1 MVLITLTLIVLI
13 CGIAILYGSLKMGY
27 KLPVYSIY
35 LNLGY
40 VIIMLSGFV
49 LTTHWEGSFGWI
61 QDLFLATV
69 PSIILAVIVLKYAE
83 LKTHFNEKTPI
94 KHAYFPIGVVLLH
107 TLLFLYLTLKQEGEL
122 FNILKQVWEYAYIVT
137 FFLIIPGL
145 FILYFI
151 LMLIC
156 SVRERRIQANWR
168 EIIDLVGFAGCFIGF
183 IFKQL
188 VSSNAFEIVYFTYL
202 LIYFCSSALIVIH
215 RSKNQTKPIEEKI
228 QVDVMDRI
236 HNGFKTLFEEEKIY
250 LDATLN
256 LRHLTKRLQSNEKY
270 VSSYINTTYNMSFT
284 SFVNRCRVD
293 EAKRLLLDLKN
304 AQFTIETIA
313 QMAGFQNKST
323 FNLAFKKETGET
335 PSQFKAKNLS

>member
-1 MVLITLTLIVLI
+1 
-13 CGIAILYGSLKMGY
+13 
-27 KLPVYSIY
+27 
-35 LNLGY
+35 
-40 VIIMLSGFV
+40 
-49 LTTHWEGSFGWI
+49 
-61 QDLFLATV
+61 
-69 PSIILAVIVLKYAE
+69 
-83 LKTHFNEKTPI
+83 
-94 KHAYFPIGVVLLH
+94 
-107 TLLFLYLTLKQEGEL
+107 
-122 FNILKQVWEYAYIVT
+122 
-137 FFLIIPGL
+137 
-145 FILYFI
+145 
-151 LMLIC
+151 MLIC